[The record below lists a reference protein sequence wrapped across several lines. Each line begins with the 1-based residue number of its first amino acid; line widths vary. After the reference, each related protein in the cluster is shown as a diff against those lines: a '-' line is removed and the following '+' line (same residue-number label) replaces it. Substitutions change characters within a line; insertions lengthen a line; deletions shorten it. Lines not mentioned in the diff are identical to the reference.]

1 MNNHEHSTV
10 TDADQIRAELED
22 RLLEQNLDELLG
34 GVSPNPE
41 ERTVAP
47 APVSATEADPAIA
60 AQQSSNRRGSWLKPV
75 VMLATCAAIAVV
87 LFSGILETNQDSSQ
101 LAMSF
106 EAERAEELDASHS
119 LQDDVQ
125 YFSTVP
131 QEQLARQSET
141 YKLARQNEAEAMRE
155 IRGIVSSANDETP
168 NRAQDGQSYDYS
180 TVGNTPIPIN
190 DSNNRLFD
198 QKPDPNQSQTIVGG
212 TLITGEAV
220 APQEEAFRSN
230 VTRSKTPSQTSALP
244 GITPLASS
252 LGTRYG
258 VNNGQPNPSSTPVAE
273 PELWKLR
280 VLSGRQVTNNQFNRN
295 EAGKDLTVRGMAI
308 AGIESK
314 YQPLPPESFDD
325 GIALEGVGP
334 GNRGDN
340 YERIIENDFLG
351 VGDSP
356 LSTFSIDVD
365 TASYSNMRRMLTQNS
380 MLPPP
385 DAVRIEELVNYFN
398 YDYAAPEGEHP
409 FSVNVE
415 TASCPWRPEN
425 RLVRI
430 ALKGKE
436 IPFEERPASN
446 LVFLLDVSGSMKPA
460 NKLPLLKSCFKMMVD
475 YLTEND
481 SISIVV
487 YASGTRMVLPPT
499 TGDQKAVIME
509 SLDQLQAGGST
520 NGAGGIQLAYQT
532 ATENFIPG
540 GINRVI
546 LATDGDFNVGI
557 TSRGDLHRLI
567 EEKAKS
573 NVFLTTLGFGF
584 GNLQDNTIEL
594 LADKG
599 NGNYAYIDSL
609 AEGRKVLI
617 DEMGST
623 LNTIAKNVK
632 IQVEFNPLEVAASR
646 LIGYENRIMPH
657 EHFNDDTKDA
667 GEIGAGHTVT
677 AFYEIIPATQEQQLI
692 ESSIDDLEFQRP
704 QKPSKFAREGHL
716 MLVKLRYLPPDA
728 VIGDPH
734 EEPSKLLRVPVL
746 DSEHEFSQASRD
758 FQFAASVASFGML
771 LRNSKYAGQ
780 ASYKNVLEQ
789 AQATLGETP
798 ESYRVEFVEL
808 VKLADRLAG
817 RE

>member
-1 MNNHEHSTV
+1 MNNHEPNTV
-10 TDADQIRAELED
+10 PDADQIREELED
-22 RLLEQNLDELLG
+22 RLMNQNLEELLG

-41 ERTVAP
+41 ERNLAAAP
-47 APVSATEADPAIA
+47 AGTTEAAPTA
-60 AQQSSNRRGSWLKPV
+60 APQSKPGRRSWLAPV
-75 VMLATCAAIAVV
+75 ALLATCACVALV
-87 LFSGILETNQDSSQ
+87 LFSGVFDFRQDSLQMSMSENTQ
-101 LAMSF
+101 NDIQRISAPLHGVEESIQHSPGESF
-106 EAERAEELDASHS
+106 EMNDTATQHIAGVPVIVSNDSRNLSAAPITEMDYNS
-119 LQDDVQ
+119 LRTDKSPRLKTPTPQNPQSNPGDNSLPSGYYLRDDVQ
-125 YFSTVP
+125 YYPAGPNEQLPELKRALEQYRTQQQATGINERYGRAPVLDAKGRESGAKLLIAEEVRRHRANSSNDRELGFKQGSFNLGKTVDFDFNVQAGDGEAPFST
-131 QEQLARQSET
+131 
-141 YKLARQNEAEAMRE
+141 
-155 IRGIVSSANDETP
+155 
-168 NRAQDGQSYDYS
+168 DG
-180 TVGNTPIPIN
+180 
-190 DSNNRLFD
+190 
-198 QKPDPNQSQTIVGG
+198 
-212 TLITGEAV
+212 A
-220 APQEEAFRSN
+220 
-230 VTRSKTPSQTSALP
+230 
-244 GITPLASS
+244 
-252 LGTRYG
+252 
-258 VNNGQPNPSSTPVAE
+258 
-273 PELWKLR
+273 
-280 VLSGRQVTNNQFNRN
+280 
-295 EAGKDLTVRGMAI
+295 
-308 AGIESK
+308 
-314 YQPLPPESFDD
+314 
-325 GIALEGVGP
+325 EGVGP

-340 YERIIENDFLG
+340 YAPIIENNFLG
-351 VGDSP
+351 VVDSP

-365 TASYSNMRRMLTQNS
+365 TASYSNMRRMLTQNN

-385 DAVRIEELVNYFN
+385 DAVRIEEMVNYFN
-398 YDYAAPEGEHP
+398 YDYPAPEGEDP

-415 TASCPWRPEN
+415 TASCPWRPES

-446 LVFLLDVSGSMKPA
+446 LVFLLDVSGSMKPD
-460 NKLPLLKSCFKMMVD
+460 NKLPLLKSCFKMLVD

-481 SISIVV
+481 TISIVV

-509 SLDQLQAGGST
+509 ALDHLRAGGST

-557 TSRGDLHRLI
+557 TSQGDLHRLI
-567 EEKAKS
+567 EEKARS

-623 LNTIAKNVK
+623 LNTIAKDVK
-632 IQVEFNPLEVAASR
+632 IQIEFNPLEVAAFR
-646 LIGYENRIMPH
+646 LIGYENRILAH
-657 EHFNDDTKDA
+657 RDFNDDTKDA

-677 AFYEIIPATQEQQLI
+677 AFYEIIPAGEEAQLVDR
-692 ESSIDDLEFQRP
+692 EVDKLEFQRP
-704 QKPSKFAREGHL
+704 QKATKLAKEGDM
-716 MLVKLRYLPPDA
+716 MLVKLRYKQPTED
-728 VIGDPH
+728 
-734 EEPSKLLRVPVL
+734 ESRLLNVSVK
-746 DSEHEFSQASRD
+746 DSGNQFPEASRD

-771 LRNSKYAGQ
+771 LRKSQYAGQ
-780 ASYKNVLEQ
+780 ANFKNVLEQ

-817 RE
+817 RK